1 MVKTREGM
9 TRQDEPPTR
18 LSDPILA
25 LRSDYFF
32 ACEVMYEHLLEE
44 RSLFLSSADDA
55 VSDRCLVYL
64 SHWLSSLWVVAH
76 GFRNV
81 LKLRDRRLN
90 DLIDLHF
97 RELSEFRN
105 ATYHYHRSPDK
116 HLAFYSNCDL
126 HQVWAYDLHRE
137 FQRFFHDYEVHLAS
151 FYPDISA
158 QEWQKR

>member
-1 MVKTREGM
+1 
-9 TRQDEPPTR
+9 
-18 LSDPILA
+18 
-25 LRSDYFF
+25 
-32 ACEVMYEHLLEE
+32 MYEHLLEE
-44 RSLFLSSADDA
+44 RSLFLSSADDV
-55 VSDRCLVYL
+55 VSDSCLVYL

>member
-44 RSLFLSSADDA
+44 RSLFLSSADDV
-55 VSDRCLVYL
+55 VSDSCLVYL

-137 FQRFFHDYEVHLAS
+137 FQRFFDDYEVHLAS